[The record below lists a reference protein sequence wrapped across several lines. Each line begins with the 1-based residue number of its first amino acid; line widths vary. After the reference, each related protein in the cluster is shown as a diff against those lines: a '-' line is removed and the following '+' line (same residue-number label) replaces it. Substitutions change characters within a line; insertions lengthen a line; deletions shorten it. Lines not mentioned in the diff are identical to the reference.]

1 MIDKDDVKKTAHL
14 ARLQLGDVE
23 LKQYEGQLQRALNHF
38 EAIQNVPTENV
49 EPMYSPSL
57 EPGDLRRDAV
67 QEFEGKEEAMANAP
81 ELQGNLFRV
90 PPVV

>member
-1 MIDKDDVKKTAHL
+1 MIDKKDVKKTAGL
-14 ARLQLGDVE
+14 ARLSLGEKE
-23 LKQYEGQLQRALNHF
+23 LEQYESQLQAALQHF
-38 EAIQNVPTENV
+38 EAIQDVSTENV

-57 EPGDLRRDAV
+57 EPVELRKDEVEPFDSKDDAL
-67 QEFEGKEEAMANAP
+67 KNAP

>member
-1 MIDKDDVKKTAHL
+1 MIDKKDVKKTAGL
-14 ARLQLGDVE
+14 ARLNLCDAE
-23 LKQYEGQLQRALNHF
+23 LEQYESQLQSALQYF
-38 EAIQNVPTENV
+38 EAIQDVSTENV

-57 EPGDLRRDAV
+57 EPVELREDKVEPFDRKD
-67 QEFEGKEEAMANAP
+67 EALKNAP